1 MRTLF
6 NSKWVLAILFCN
18 ALSFRVLAQENT
30 PIAIP
35 IPSAVIEPIPSSIK
49 HIAVGLST
57 GTSLFGIDG
66 AINLNRYFN
75 ARIGLNYGN
84 YHYENENF
92 YIPTPDLENI
102 KFHFNA
108 YVKMS
113 NISLLGEFKPF
124 KGGRI
129 RIVAGAAY
137 CFKNQIVMSGVPN
150 KNYYFNDVEFDPDEI
165 GTVGSTISFK
175 SSVSPYMALAFGRAV
190 PKKRLNFSAEIGTY
204 YKGAPQ
210 IAIDATAA
218 LRENVRSGP
227 ILTRNFANLNAY
239 HFLPALSLRLAY
251 KIM

>member
-6 NSKWVLAILFCN
+6 NSKWAAAILFCN
-18 ALSFRVLAQENT
+18 ALSFRMLAQETT
-30 PIAIP
+30 PATNP
-35 IPSAVIEPIPSSIK
+35 IPSAVIEPIAPTIK
-49 HIAVGLST
+49 HIAIGLST
-57 GTSLFGIDG
+57 GTSLVGIDG
-66 AINLNRYFN
+66 AINLNRFFN

-84 YHYENENF
+84 FHYEKENF
-92 YIPTPDLENI
+92 YIPTPELENI
-102 KFHFNA
+102 KFHMNA
-108 YVKMS
+108 HVKMS
-113 NISLLGEFKPF
+113 NLSLLGEFKLF
-124 KGGRI
+124 KGGAI

-137 CFKNQIVMSGVPN
+137 CFKNQIVMLGTPN

-210 IAIDATAA
+210 IAVDATAA
-218 LRENVRSGP
+218 LRENVRLGP
-227 ILTRNFANLNAY
+227 VLTNNFADIKMY